1 MQRAPNSTS
10 LSGHGA
16 NLMASES
23 GGTGTIGKG
32 REHGNCQ
39 ISASVGDKSRRI

>member
-1 MQRAPNSTS
+1 MERAPIRPRSAVTVP
-10 LSGHGA
+10 
-16 NLMASES
+16 LMTSES

-32 REHGNCQ
+32 REHGNRQ